1 VVQCLLLASP
11 QQCRVLE
18 ENYGQK
24 DSEKVARVKA
34 LYEALDLQSV
44 FFKYVKDSYNRLKS
58 LIEQCSAPLPPIHPS
73 SWNLQTRSTSRESDP
88 RIGEA
93 RREGSQ

>member
-1 VVQCLLLASP
+1 MVQCLLLASP

-34 LYEALDLQSV
+34 LYEALDLQSA
-44 FFKYVKDSYNRLKS
+44 FFKYEEDSYNHLKS
-58 LIEQCSAPLPPIHPS
+58 LIEQCSAPLPPSIFMELA
-73 SWNLQTRSTSRESDP
+73 NK
-88 RIGEA
+88 IYK
-93 RREGSQ
+93 RRK